1 MTVHTAYKK
10 AKPGLMDRQIIAAK
24 LFRALMNVPMVKP
37 WDSLDKSSKDLVRD
51 HIGSQWILQ
60 NALQRR
66 FSEHGDFTNCYRGG
80 FY

>member
-10 AKPGLMDRQIIAAK
+10 AKPGMMDRQIIAAK
-24 LFRALMNVPMVKP
+24 ALRSLVNVPLVKS
-37 WDSLDKSSKDLVRD
+37 WDSLDNASKDLVME
-51 HIGSQWILQ
+51 HQVSQCILQ
-60 NALQRR
+60 SALQRR

>member
-1 MTVHTAYKK
+1 MSVHTAYKK

-24 LFRALMNVPMVKP
+24 ALRSLVNVPLVKS
-37 WDSLDKSSKDLVRD
+37 WDSLDKASKALVME
-51 HIGSQWILQ
+51 HQVSQCILQ
-60 NALQRR
+60 SALQRR